1 MRDNSEK
8 TIGFK
13 KGKKKINV
21 SRGDRAFDIAC
32 YAVMAIALVLSVYP
46 LYFMVIASVSSPEK
60 VMTGKVLF
68 LPVDLSFKSYE
79 NVFAHKDIMNSYGNT
94 ILYTLV
100 GTAINLSLTLT
111 AGYVLSRPRFI
122 GRKFM
127 TMLFT
132 FTMIFNGGLIPTY
145 FVIKDLNLLDNFWVM
160 VLPGAVSAYNLI
172 ITRSFMMST
181 IPGELYEAAVIDG
194 SDHVTFFT
202 RIVLPLSGS
211 LIGVIGMYYAVE
223 HWNAYFNAMI
233 YLNNRKLYPLQLVL
247 REILIQSSVSAD
259 DLVAAETDDTYYLL
273 AEQLKYA
280 LVIVSSLPVLMIYP
294 FIQKYFVKGV
304 LIGSVKG

>member
-8 TIGFK
+8 AIGFK
-13 KGKKKINV
+13 AGKKKINV

-233 YLNNRKLYPLQLVL
+233 YLNTKSKFPLQIFL
-247 REILIQSSVSAD
+247 REILVAGSVDPEMAAD
-259 DLVAAETDDTYYLL
+259 AENEAAYAQLADLLRY
-273 AEQLKYA
+273 
-280 LVIVSSLPVLMIYP
+280 SLIIISTAPIMCVYP

-304 LIGSVKG
+304 MIGSLKG